1 MELQMENNNELY
13 QRLPENELEAIIK
26 LYNPLIKKVR
36 KHDDLELVEFCYH
49 DPQKPSK
56 VFDIRRIDKLVLDMK
71 INYRQMRL
79 AFLLK

>member
-1 MELQMENNNELY
+1 MILEMDFNDELY

-36 KHDDLELVEFCYH
+36 KHDHLEIVEFYYE
-49 DPQKPSK
+49 DKPTK
-56 VFDIRRIDKLVLDMK
+56 LFDIRQLDKLVIEMK
-71 INYRQMRL
+71 QNYINMRL